1 VCILCGESMTDKTLE
16 KALQI
21 KKDIKAL
28 QDQTINKDV
37 SKELF
42 NSWTEWANSNL
53 DRLKK
58 EYEEL

>member
-1 VCILCGESMTDKTLE
+1 MTDKALE

-28 QDQTINKDV
+28 QDQTINNDV

-42 NSWTEWANSNL
+42 DSWVEWSNKNL
-53 DRLKK
+53 ERLKK